1 MKSTV
6 THEHVTM
13 ILIDQIDVL
22 NPRSRNRKQHLEIV
36 ENIRAIGLKRPITVS
51 RKTLPDGSYRYDLV
65 CGQGRLEA
73 FKLLN
78 QETIPAFVTDASEE
92 DCLVMSLVENI
103 ARRQHRPIDLM
114 REIGELRK
122 RGYSDGEISQRIGVT
137 PSWVYMIGGLLE
149 KGEEKL
155 LSAVEAGSIP
165 LSMATEIARSSDAEL
180 QNLLTGAYQ
189 EGLRG
194 KKLSALRRLLEQ
206 RIRRDKAIGNTPLG
220 KSSKKKTLTSSDLR
234 NLYELEAEKLR
245 VRAKKAEFTHE
256 RIVFAAEA
264 IKDLLGNEE
273 FVSLLHTEGKDTL
286 PILLKDRIS
295 GEMQP

>member
-6 THEHVTM
+6 AHDQVSL
-13 ILIDQIDVL
+13 IPIDQIDVL

-36 ENIRAIGLKRPITVS
+36 ENIRSIGLKRPITVS
-51 RKTLPDGSYRYDLV
+51 KKTLPDGSCRYDLV

-78 QETIPAFVTDASEE
+78 QESIPAFVTDASEE

-122 RGYSDGEISQRIGVT
+122 RGYNDVEVSQRIGVT
-137 PSWVYMIGGLLE
+137 PSWVNMIGGLLE
-149 KGEEKL
+149 RGEDKL

-165 LSMATEIARSSDAEL
+165 LSMATEIARSSDTEL

-189 EGLRG
+189 EGFRG
-194 KKLSALRRLLEQ
+194 KKLSALRKLLEQ
-206 RIRRDKAIGNTPLG
+206 RIRRDNAIGNTPRG
-220 KSSKKKTLTSSDLR
+220 KSSKKKALTASDLR

-245 VRAKKAEFTHE
+245 IRAKKAEFTHE

-264 IKDLLGNEE
+264 IKDLLENEE
-273 FVSLLHTEGKDTL
+273 FVSLLRTEGKDTL
-286 PILLKDRIS
+286 PRLLKDRIS
-295 GEMQP
+295 GVTQP